1 MDLFLA
7 SLHFPQKLPL
17 NDLSV
22 HQDYPKLVLMGMDM
36 VLEGLG
42 VHRMDKLV
50 CALLSCQIGPSTYIT
65 ITILTIQPKNVT
77 RLGFI
82 NH

>member
-50 CALLSCQIGPSTYIT
+50 CALLSCQIGPSTGEIQAHEHRYIWRG
-65 ITILTIQPKNVT
+65 KEED
-77 RLGFI
+77 GDS
-82 NH
+82 